1 MGDKRHNVFISH
13 HGKDDEKVQSLKKRL
28 ADKGYTTCN
37 YSVDST
43 KHKDGRRPK
52 DPVIARYLRR
62 QITWSGT
69 FICLLGK
76 ETHSRKWVNF
86 EIRNAYLQGKK
97 IVGIYTHGNNNA
109 VELPEAFKKY
119 GGPLMG
125 WNSLDKLGDV
135 MKNKEFPVEKPDG
148 TPRAPAYSLPK
159 IKC

>member
-1 MGDKRHNVFISH
+1 M
-13 HGKDDEKVQSLKKRL
+13 
-28 ADKGYTTCN
+28 
-37 YSVDST
+37 
-43 KHKDGRRPK
+43 
-52 DPVIARYLRR
+52 
-62 QITWSGT
+62 
-69 FICLLGK
+69 LGK